1 MNELEELESV
11 NIILNGIVAAA
22 IIAVAVE
29 LWRFF

>member
-11 NIILNGIVAAA
+11 NIILNGIVAAT

>member
-1 MNELEELESV
+1 MNELKELKSV

-22 IIAVAVE
+22 VIAVAIE

>member
-1 MNELEELESV
+1 MNELEELESM